1 MTSTITINPTASTAT
16 TLEYAEIAPAASNA
30 TVGLR
35 RVAPTFISADEAY
48 YWSSPWQRDV
58 QESMAALAAG
68 EYMEFDSDDPNDIVR
83 WMLSAGDDS

>member
-1 MTSTITINPTASTAT
+1 MTSTITVNPAATAT

-58 QESMAALAAG
+58 QESMAALATG